1 MDTKVFKQAVRAVG
15 VGQWAWHACVW
26 LVEGWQKKK
35 KKKAKSRNYFDEK
48 WQFL

>member
-26 LVEGWQKKK
+26 LVEGWQRKKRK
-35 KKKAKSRNYFDEK
+35 RSLVITLMKNGSFCD
-48 WQFL
+48 

>member
-26 LVEGWQKKK
+26 LVEERK

>member
-26 LVEGWQKKK
+26 LVEGWQRK